1 MTTDDPWMEEQLL
14 LLEQLE
20 EDAALVTREEF
31 RARAD
36 ALGCTLDE
44 LVADTVQR
52 TRRRRLFARRIASDA
67 CKPLVSVRE
76 QRVVLREVLSEL
88 YTDITGDED

>member
-52 TRRRRLFARRIASDA
+52 TRRRRLFARVEKARADA
-67 CKPLVSVRE
+67 CERAMIRLGLLGAACAPTE
-76 QRVVLREVLSEL
+76 T
-88 YTDITGDED
+88 TDA